1 MEKKMKSY
9 HQKFVSDH
17 PYESSPMAKIAGFP
31 VRPGIYDLNGA
42 TPLQN
47 GVNFTIHTCGGTSC
61 ELLLFHRAQEEPF
74 AVLPFPEA
82 YKIGDVYS
90 MIVYGLNIDEFEYAY
105 RVDGPYC
112 PEKGL
117 LFDKNKILLDPYAKA
132 VAGQRTW
139 GIRWDHTYHA
149 RVVKDRFDWGDMPQ
163 SKKEL
168 CDLIIYELHVRDF
181 THHPSSGVQHRGTFS
196 GLMEKI
202 PYLKELGINAVELM
216 PIFEFDETMNSR
228 TVDGK
233 QLLECWGYNTVGFFA
248 PNSSYAAANEHNL
261 EGTELKT
268 LIKALHDNGI
278 EVILDVVFNHTAEGN
293 EKGNTFSFKGFDNN
307 IYYMLTPDGNYYN
320 FSGCGNTLNC
330 NHPVVQQLILECLR
344 YWTINYRVDGFR
356 FDLASILGR
365 NEDGS
370 PMNNPPLLRT
380 LADDSILSNVKLIA
394 EAWDAGGLYQVG
406 SFPASG
412 RWAEWN
418 GRYRDSLRS
427 YLKGDSWN
435 AWDAAWSI
443 SGSGDLYGGY
453 YDNTHSNYAGYN
465 SCVNFLTC
473 HDGFTLY
480 DLYAYNDK
488 HNEANGWNNTDG
500 ANDNRSWN
508 CGAEG
513 ETDDPEV
520 LSLRRRMIR
529 NACAVL
535 MCSRGTPMFL
545 AGDEFGNT
553 KFGNNNSYC
562 QDNITS
568 WLDWRML
575 EKNKDLFEF
584 FKFMIAFRKKHPVIH
599 KQLPTSVCGMDPIH
613 THNLNAE
620 ETDIPRDARTFCV
633 SFAGYDK
640 EKGKD
645 DLIYVAVNTFW
656 EDVTITLP
664 NLHRRGAW
672 HLSVNTYGDGNGHY
686 CYPEGQEVRIDRSF
700 VMRPRSVAVFTGRDY

>member
-17 PYESSPMAKIAGFP
+17 PYESSPMAEIAGFP

-233 QLLECWGYNTVGFFA
+233 QLLECWGYNTVGFFS
-248 PNSSYAAANEHNL
+248 PNSSYAAANEHNQ

-513 ETDDPEV
+513 ETEDPEV
-520 LSLRRRMIR
+520 LALRRRMIR

>member
-17 PYESSPMAKIAGFP
+17 PYESSPMAEIAGFP

-248 PNSSYAAANEHNL
+248 PNSSYAAANEHNQ

-664 NLHRRGAW
+664 NLHGRGAW
-672 HLSVNTYGDGNGHY
+672 HLSVNTYGDGNGQY
-686 CYPEGQEVRIDRSF
+686 CYPEGQEVRIDKSF

>member
-1 MEKKMKSY
+1 MKSY

-17 PYESSPMAKIAGFP
+17 PYESSPMAEIAGFP

-82 YKIGDVYS
+82 YKIGNVYS

-248 PNSSYAAANEHNL
+248 PNSSYAAANEHNQ

-664 NLHRRGAW
+664 NLHGRGAW

>member
-1 MEKKMKSY
+1 MKSY
-9 HQKFVSDH
+9 HHKFVSDH
-17 PYESSPMAKIAGFP
+17 PYESVPMAEISGFP

-74 AVLPFPEA
+74 AILPFPEA

-117 LFDKNKILLDPYAKA
+117 LFDKNKVLLDPYAKA

-139 GIRWDHTYHA
+139 GIRWEHTYHA

-163 SKKEL
+163 SRQEL

-202 PYLKELGINAVELM
+202 PYLKELGINAVEMM

-228 TVDGK
+228 TVDGNH
-233 QLLECWGYNTVGFFA
+233 LLECWGYNTVGFFA
-248 PNSSYAAANEHNL
+248 PNSSYAAANEHNQ

-268 LIKALHDNGI
+268 LIKTLHENGI

-293 EKGNTFSFKGFDNN
+293 EMGKAFSFKGFDNN
-307 IYYMLTPDGNYYN
+307 IYYMLTPEGYYYN

-380 LADDSILSNVKLIA
+380 LAEDPILSNVKLIA

-418 GRYRDSLRS
+418 GRYRDALRS

-443 SGSGDLYGGY
+443 SGSGDLYGGF
-453 YDNTHSNYAGYN
+453 YDNNKNNYAGYN
-465 SCVNFLTC
+465 SCINFLTC

-480 DLYAYNDK
+480 DLYSYNDK
-488 HNEANGWNNTDG
+488 HNEANGWNNSDG

-508 CGAEG
+508 CGFEG

-520 LSLRRRMIR
+520 LALRHRMIR

-545 AGDEFGNT
+545 SGDEFGNT

-562 QDNITS
+562 QDLS
-568 WLDWRML
+568 L
-575 EKNKDLFEF
+575 
-584 FKFMIAFRKKHPVIH
+584 IH
-599 KQLPTSVCGMDPIH
+599 ISEPTRH
-613 THNLNAE
+613 
-620 ETDIPRDARTFCV
+620 
-633 SFAGYDK
+633 
-640 EKGKD
+640 
-645 DLIYVAVNTFW
+645 
-656 EDVTITLP
+656 
-664 NLHRRGAW
+664 
-672 HLSVNTYGDGNGHY
+672 
-686 CYPEGQEVRIDRSF
+686 
-700 VMRPRSVAVFTGRDY
+700 

>member
-1 MEKKMKSY
+1 MKSY

-17 PYESSPMAKIAGFP
+17 PYESSPMAEIAGFP

-248 PNSSYAAANEHNL
+248 PNSSYAAANEHNQ

-584 FKFMIAFRKKHPVIH
+584 FKFMIAFRKKHPVMH

>member
-1 MEKKMKSY
+1 MKSY

-17 PYESSPMAKIAGFP
+17 PYESSPMAEIAGFP

-248 PNSSYAAANEHNL
+248 PNSSYTAANEHNQ
-261 EGTELKT
+261 EGTELQT

-664 NLHRRGAW
+664 NLHGRGAW

>member
-1 MEKKMKSY
+1 MKSY

-17 PYESSPMAKIAGFP
+17 PYESSPMAEIAGFP
-31 VRPGIYDLNGA
+31 VRTGIYDLNGA

-82 YKIGDVYS
+82 YKIGNVYS

-248 PNSSYAAANEHNL
+248 PNSSYAAANEHNQ

-664 NLHRRGAW
+664 NLHGRGAW

>member
-17 PYESSPMAKIAGFP
+17 PYESSPMAEIAGFP

-228 TVDGK
+228 TVDDK

-513 ETDDPEV
+513 ETEDPEV
-520 LSLRRRMIR
+520 LALRRRMIR

-664 NLHRRGAW
+664 NLHGRGAW
-672 HLSVNTYGDGNGHY
+672 HLSVNTYGDGNGQY

>member
-1 MEKKMKSY
+1 MKSY

-17 PYESSPMAKIAGFP
+17 PYESSPMAEIAGFP

-61 ELLLFHRAQEEPF
+61 ELLLVHRAQEEPF

-248 PNSSYAAANEHNL
+248 PNSSYTAANEHNQ

-664 NLHRRGAW
+664 NLHGRGAW

>member
-17 PYESSPMAKIAGFP
+17 PYESSPMAEIAGFP

-248 PNSSYAAANEHNL
+248 PNSSYAAANEHNQ

-293 EKGNTFSFKGFDNN
+293 EKGNTFSFKGFDMN

>member
-17 PYESSPMAKIAGFP
+17 PYESSPMAEIAGFP

-228 TVDGK
+228 TVDGR

-248 PNSSYAAANEHNL
+248 PNSSYAAANEHNQ

-545 AGDEFGNT
+545 SGDEFGNT

-613 THNLNAE
+613 THNLNAV

>member
-1 MEKKMKSY
+1 MKSY

-17 PYESSPMAKIAGFP
+17 PYESSPMAEIAGFP

-228 TVDGK
+228 TIDDK

-513 ETDDPEV
+513 ETEDPEV
-520 LSLRRRMIR
+520 LALRRRMIR

-664 NLHRRGAW
+664 NLHGRGAW
-672 HLSVNTYGDGNGHY
+672 HLSVNTYGDGNGQY
-686 CYPEGQEVRIDRSF
+686 CYSEGQEVRIDRSF